1 MKEFI
6 LEVCVDSVESALAAA
21 KGGATRLELCANLII
36 GGTSPSPYLYQEIRK
51 HSDIPIHVLLRPR
64 FGDFCYTDAE
74 FSILCQEIAAFRELG
89 AQCAVIGILTPEG
102 DLDTGRLKVLCDA
115 AKGMSLTLHRAFDV
129 CRDPYKALEE
139 AIDLGFS
146 TILTSGQENNSLKGA
161 SLIGGLVEKSRGRI
175 TIQAG
180 SGVNAEVIEKLYPL
194 TKATAYHMSGKTT
207 LDSVMRY
214 RKENVNM
221 GLSGISEYEIWRTE
235 EAAVRKAR
243 TVLEGL

>member
-6 LEVCVDSVESALAAA
+6 LEVCVDSVESALAAVN
-21 KGGATRLELCANLII
+21 GGASRLELCANLII

-74 FSILCQEIAAFRELG
+74 FSILCQEIAAFRDLG
-89 AQCAVIGILTPEG
+89 ANGAVIGILTPDG
-102 DLDTGRLKVLCDA
+102 DLDTERLKVLCDV

-146 TILTSGQENNSLKGA
+146 TILTSGQENSSLKGA
-161 SLIGGLVEKSRGRI
+161 SLIGELVARSRGRI
-175 TIQAG
+175 AIQAG
-180 SGVNAEVIEKLYPL
+180 SGVNARVIEQLYPL
-194 TKATAYHMSGKTT
+194 TGATAYHMSGKTT

-221 GLSGISEYEIWRTE
+221 GLSEISEYEIWRTE
-235 EAAVRKAR
+235 EAAVRAAR
-243 TVLEGL
+243 NVLEGL

>member
-6 LEVCVDSVESALAAA
+6 LEVCVDSVESALAAVN
-21 KGGATRLELCANLII
+21 GGASRLELCANLII

-74 FSILCQEIAAFRELG
+74 FSILCQEIAAFRDLG
-89 AQCAVIGILTPEG
+89 ANGAVIGILTPDG
-102 DLDTGRLKVLCDA
+102 DLDTERLKVLCDA

-146 TILTSGQENNSLKGA
+146 TILTSGQENSGLKGA
-161 SLIGGLVEKSRGRI
+161 SLIGELVARSRGRI
-175 TIQAG
+175 AIQAG
-180 SGVNAEVIEKLYPL
+180 SGVNAQVIEQLYPL
-194 TKATAYHMSGKTT
+194 TGTTAYHMSGKTT

-221 GLSGISEYEIWRTE
+221 GLSEISEYEIWRTE
-235 EAAVRKAR
+235 ETAVRAAR
-243 TVLEGL
+243 NVLEGL

>member
-6 LEVCVDSVESALAAA
+6 LEVCVDSVESALAAVN
-21 KGGATRLELCANLII
+21 GGATRLELCANLII

-51 HSDIPIHVLLRPR
+51 YSDIPIHVLLRPR

-74 FSILCQEIAAFRELG
+74 FSILCQEIAAFRKLG
-89 AQCAVIGILTPEG
+89 AQGAVIGILTPDG
-102 DLDTGRLKVLCDA
+102 DLDTERLKILCDA

-146 TILTSGQENNSLKGA
+146 TILTSGQENSSLKGA
-161 SLIGGLVEKSRGRI
+161 SLIGELVARSRGRI

-180 SGVNAEVIEKLYPL
+180 SGVHAQVIEQLYPL
-194 TKATAYHMSGKTT
+194 TKTNAYHMSGKTT
-207 LDSVMRY
+207 LDSAMRY

-243 TVLEGL
+243 TVLERL

>member
-89 AQCAVIGILTPEG
+89 AQGAVIGILTPEG

>member
-6 LEVCVDSVESALAAA
+6 LEVCVDSVESAMAAVN
-21 KGGATRLELCANLII
+21 GGATRLELCANLII

-51 HSDIPIHVLLRPR
+51 HSDLPIHVLLRPR

-74 FSILCQEIAAFRELG
+74 FSILCQEIAAFRDLG
-89 AQCAVIGILTPEG
+89 ANGAVIGILTPEG
-102 DLDTGRLKVLCDA
+102 DLDTERLKTLCDA

-146 TILTSGQENNSLKGA
+146 TILTSGQENSSLKGA
-161 SLIGGLVEKSRGRI
+161 SLIGELVSKSRGRI

-180 SGVNAEVIEKLYPL
+180 SGVNAEVIEQLYPL

-207 LDSVMRY
+207 LDSRMRY

-243 TVLEGL
+243 NVLERL